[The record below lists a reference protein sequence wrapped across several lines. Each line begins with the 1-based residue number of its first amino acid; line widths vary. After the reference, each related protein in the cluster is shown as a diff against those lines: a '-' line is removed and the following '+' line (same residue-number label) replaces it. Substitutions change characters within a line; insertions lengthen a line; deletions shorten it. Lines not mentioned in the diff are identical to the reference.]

1 MEETIGVVSW
11 SWLLRATEAIE
22 YLLVHPK
29 ERCRMGANALTR
41 VREHFDLEQA
51 MGKLQQVLLGGL

>member
-11 SWLLRATEAIE
+11 SWLQRATEVIE
-22 YLLVHPK
+22 YPLAEVLP
-29 ERCRMGANALTR
+29 GA
-41 VREHFDLEQA
+41 REHFDLEQA